1 MKKKFY
7 AVGAAVAMMLMMTA
21 CGDKAD
27 DTQATTVQVTEATTE
42 AVTEDVSS
50 TGNAS
55 ATDSAGPVDIGEFD
69 GLKYINEDAGFM
81 IDLPE
86 DWEVAPIEKLASSN
100 GMAECRFSS

>member
-50 TGNAS
+50 TVYDRPS
-55 ATDSAGPVDIGEFD
+55 
-69 GLKYINEDAGFM
+69 
-81 IDLPE
+81 
-86 DWEVAPIEKLASSN
+86 
-100 GMAECRFSS
+100 